1 MKCGLKMDTN
11 KQKEY
16 EKVVH
21 ELFHARVNSSY
32 TNLLN
37 LLMKCDKILDLIKK

>member
-1 MKCGLKMDTN
+1 MKCGLRMDTN

>member
-1 MKCGLKMDTN
+1 MDTN

>member
-1 MKCGLKMDTN
+1 MDTN
-11 KQKEY
+11 KQEEY
-16 EKVVH
+16 KKIVH